1 MLWVWQVPLPA
12 IRIKQVRCTQMH
24 ALLSF
29 ALSFGEGEHAFRPIA
44 LPSTSPLPIIKFSSS
59 GEVSEAAGQLDELQ
73 QQDERYIELS
83 HMRLLV
89 VFAKYWL
96 AIMRKEKVTE
106 FRSSNNPVLLSAG

>member
-1 MLWVWQVPLPA
+1 M
-12 IRIKQVRCTQMH
+12 
-24 ALLSF
+24 
-29 ALSFGEGEHAFRPIA
+29 RPIA
-44 LPSTSPLPIIKFSSS
+44 PPSTSLQPIIKKKSS
-59 GEVSEAAGQLDELQ
+59 GEGSEAASQLDEVQ
-73 QQDERYIELS
+73 QQGERYIELS